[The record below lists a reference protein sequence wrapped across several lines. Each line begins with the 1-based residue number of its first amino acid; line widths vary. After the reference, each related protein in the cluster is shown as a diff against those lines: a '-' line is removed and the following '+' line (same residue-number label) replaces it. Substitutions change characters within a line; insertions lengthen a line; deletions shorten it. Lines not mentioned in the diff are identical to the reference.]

1 MSKHHVLKPIK
12 HDGEVI
18 AEGIIEL
25 DDKHAVPMHAS
36 GHLKRADDDAVVTP
50 TKKASAKKAEK

>member
-1 MSKHHVLKPIK
+1 MSKHHVLRPIK
-12 HDGEVI
+12 HDGEII

-36 GHLKRADDDAVVTP
+36 GHLKRADDDAVVTS
-50 TKKASAKKAEK
+50 TKGKKPAKKD